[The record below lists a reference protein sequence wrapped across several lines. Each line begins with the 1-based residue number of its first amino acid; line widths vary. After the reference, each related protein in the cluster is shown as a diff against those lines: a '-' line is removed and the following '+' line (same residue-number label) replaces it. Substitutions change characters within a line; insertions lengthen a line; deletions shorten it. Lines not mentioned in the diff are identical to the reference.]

1 MSHYLLTAIL
11 TIGGASFG
19 CRDEVSPATAPAN
32 QSPRGTST
40 APSDEPFAPQR
51 SAMVRGQL
59 AGRDIK
65 DKLVLDAMA
74 RVPRHRFVLP
84 GDEVQAYGDHPLPI
98 GQGQTISQPY
108 IVALMT
114 QLAGVKPSDRVLDIG
129 TGSGYQAA
137 VLAEM
142 GAEVASIEIVPELAE
157 QAAKRLK
164 ELKYD
169 NVTVRAGDG
178 YRGWPERAPF
188 KAIILAAAAPKIPEP
203 LIEQLAPGGKLV
215 VPVGPEG
222 GLQQLLVI
230 TKNADGTTKRET
242 IAPVAFV
249 PMTGEIR
256 KEPPPATQK

>member
-1 MSHYLLTAIL
+1 MARLRSIL
-11 TIGGASFG
+11 VVALALGATFCAAA
-19 CRDEVSPATAPAN
+19 CRERSSSRAGDASAK
-32 QSPRGTST
+32 
-40 APSDEPFAPQR
+40 SDDAY
-51 SAMVRGQL
+51 
-59 AGRDIK
+59 AGRRAEMVETQLKSRDIV
-65 DKLVLDAMA
+65 DPRVLEVMGK
-74 RVPRHRFVLP
+74 VPRHRFVPAL
-84 GDEVQAYGDHPLPI
+84 EESHAYEDRPLSI
-98 GQGQTISQPY
+98 AQGQTISQPY

-114 QLAGVKPSDRVLDIG
+114 QLAGVKPGDRVLDIG

-137 VLAEM
+137 VLAEI

-169 NVTVRAGDG
+169 NVTVRVGDG
-178 YRGWPERAPF
+178 YRGWPDRAPF

-230 TKNADGTTKRET
+230 TKNADGTTRRET

-256 KEPPPATQK
+256 K